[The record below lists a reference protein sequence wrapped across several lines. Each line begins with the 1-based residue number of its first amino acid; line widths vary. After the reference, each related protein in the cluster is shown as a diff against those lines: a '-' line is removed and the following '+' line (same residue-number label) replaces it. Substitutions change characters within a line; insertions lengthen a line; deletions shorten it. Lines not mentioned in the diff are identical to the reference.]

1 MHKRLWLVC
10 ALCLLFPIVAL
21 AGTPAPV
28 ATHASASHPEMRL
41 GLSMGVDGG
50 VGGEADLTLDHFA
63 GGLPVAARLAAGYH
77 RMDPGR
83 PLDARHVF
91 INANDNG
98 DPIESGHRWDLR
110 MDAVWYPGWMRN
122 LWVYGGPRYSRFTAT
137 FDFIGGNEF
146 FDVTSNQWGLGVGA
160 EGRFP
165 MSARTSLVLGA
176 GLDHYWD
183 STLAGHDTAYNPD
196 GTSVSAVD
204 NYTYADAD
212 AAINQP
218 QWAPRLTI
226 GVGYRL
232 GR

>member
-1 MHKRLWLVC
+1 MDKRRACVFGLFLV
-10 ALCLLFPIVAL
+10 FPIGAWAGSPPGSVPGL
-21 AGTPAPV
+21 APSGIET
-28 ATHASASHPEMRL
+28 RL
-41 GLSMGVDGG
+41 GVSMGVSGG
-50 VGGEADLTLDHFA
+50 VGGVADLTLDHFA
-63 GGLPVAARLAAGYH
+63 GGLPVAARLAVGYL
-77 RMDPGR
+77 RMDPGK

-98 DPIESGHRWDLR
+98 DPVERGHRWDMR
-110 MDAVWYPGWMRN
+110 VDAVWYPGWMHQ
-122 LWVYGGPRYSRFTAT
+122 LWIYGGPRYSRFTAT

-165 MSARTSLVLGA
+165 MSTRTSLIVGA

-183 STLAGHDTAYNPD
+183 STLSGHDSAYSPD

-204 NYTYADAD
+204 DYTYSDAD

-218 QWAPRLTI
+218 EWEPRLVV